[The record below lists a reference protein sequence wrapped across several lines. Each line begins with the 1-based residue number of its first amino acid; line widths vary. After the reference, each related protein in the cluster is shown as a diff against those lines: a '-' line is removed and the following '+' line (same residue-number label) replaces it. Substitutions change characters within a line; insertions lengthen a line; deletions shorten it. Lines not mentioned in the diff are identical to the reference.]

1 MGLSRRADYGVRA
14 MVEIASLPPNSK
26 AVIPEIAERQEIP
39 RVFLAKI
46 IPKLAKAGLLRTYRG
61 VSGGITLGQ
70 PAHEI
75 NLRQIIEAVE
85 GPMALN
91 CCSIRPENCPRYALC
106 PVHEV
111 WCKAQ
116 EDLNR
121 RLESTLLSDLVR
133 RQQKLR
139 EVEIPVAD

>member
-14 MVEIASLPPNSK
+14 MVEIASLPSDTR
-26 AVIPEIAERQEIP
+26 AVIPEIAERQDIP

-61 VSGGITLGQ
+61 VAGGITLGQ
-70 PAHEI
+70 PAEAI
-75 NLRQIIEAVE
+75 NLRQIIEAIE
-85 GPMALN
+85 GPLALN
-91 CCSIRPENCPRYALC
+91 RCSIRPENCPRHSCC
-106 PVHEV
+106 PVLEV

-121 RLESTLLSDLVR
+121 TLESTRLSDLVR
-133 RQQKLR
+133 RNQELQGTN
-139 EVEIPVAD
+139 